1 MRKKFI
7 RVMFFGALVLAT
19 SASFVACSDYD
30 DDINAL
36 NTKVDAINQTLS
48 SLQSQIGSYVKSV
61 SYDPATGVLT
71 VVDGADK
78 SYTYNL
84 PQMQTLPEYT
94 LEVTTDGKVILKK
107 DGQQVSE
114 GQIEFPATPEAPEA
128 FDPSK
133 LTVDEAGV
141 VMYDGKETG
150 VAMPASS
157 SMVALKDDDGNIY
170 AYTITVNENGQL
182 STATFYVL
190 DAVPLKGLVFKPT
203 CLVNGVPSLEAYNI
217 SYNEWSDKSGETVTA
232 KGETFTQDEK
242 IKSYITPQI
251 WAYYHMN
258 PSSVT
263 KAQMASMAFL
273 SDDVT
278 NYTRSAAMNPTVDF
292 EKTEVITTDT
302 KDRLLKVAMN
312 ANAEEIPEEAGKQ
325 ALYAL
330 QVTTKAVGDKEA
342 AVITSNY
349 ASIYKV
355 GISNFLLKVT
365 TDDKEDKILYGQT
378 VKRDGTP
385 DNPYA
390 GKAEEAIQATT
401 ADFEVAFNDTKN
413 IADLISV
420 WYKKDGATEYE
431 EMENIADNGLELRF
445 KESNYL
451 GGDEADT
458 QQSSFFNIEDAA
470 KGIFNPEYKIN
481 NVGAD
486 NRNTIGRKPMIRV
499 ELVDT
504 KANKVVAV
512 GWIKANIV
520 DAEVAGFE
528 ETIPMET
535 YVYGCS
541 DYVVQLTYTQMNDVY
556 AKAGLSKEEFHT
568 IYKLVMDDD
577 TNVHNEGI
585 GTVTTVEDPEQTTDT
600 QTNIV
605 KWTVKQADALAEK
618 DKDDK
623 IYAIITYTSDDKTRK
638 DITITLEA
646 VVDTPSGSVDDNKI
660 PQAWSSDKTYI
671 KADVNEPVEVEEPVK
686 DFTID
691 LLNVFEGRKVTL
703 SGVDSKFTSFTADKL
718 KTAFHFGETAEV
730 KTENGDV
737 YTFTVSEDGLKL
749 LATKNSTGTPQE
761 IATIKNAYD
770 ETNTNT
776 LTDAVITYGTSDYAK
791 VLLNKSAYNE
801 DPFTVGIEIV
811 ATNDCEQVL
820 PLDNN
825 TFNVKFLRP
834 INAEDRK
841 TASLTD
847 ATTGTAKIDMSE
859 LLKLTDW
866 RGEEFA
872 DSPVDFYNYYGITEI
887 SIDKENI
894 MTTLGTKEGEPKKLL
909 TAVAPYLNI
918 DYYFVGAT
926 ELADENYGDVVYKN
940 NDHTF
945 QKSFELTIPVTV
957 KYTFG
962 SVQTEVTLTI
972 EPTQGNN

>member
-114 GQIEFPATPEAPEA
+114 GQINFPATPEAPEA

-133 LTVDEAGV
+133 LTVGEAGIV
-141 VMYDGKETG
+141 LYDGKETG

-157 SMVALKDDDGNIY
+157 SMVALKDEDGNIY

-217 SYNEWSDKSGETVTA
+217 SYNAWGQKEYTTPTTDGEVFSKA
-232 KGETFTQDEK
+232 ANS
-242 IKSYITPQI
+242 SYITPQI

-263 KAQMASMAFL
+263 KAQIDEMEFL

-278 NYTRSAAMNPTVDF
+278 NYTRSAAMNPTVDP

-312 ANAEEIPEEAGKQ
+312 ANAEDIPLLSESKQ

-365 TDDKEDKILYGQT
+365 TDDKKDQILYGQT

-385 DNPYA
+385 NNAYA
-390 GKAEEAIQATT
+390 GKAEEAIKET

-420 WYKKDGATEYE
+420 WYTKDGETEYE

-451 GGDEADT
+451 GGDKADT

-470 KGIFNPEYKIN
+470 KGIFNPEYRS
-481 NVGAD
+481 AD

-499 ELVDT
+499 ELVDNT
-504 KANKVVAV
+504 KAEENVVAV
-512 GWIKANIV
+512 GWIKADIV

-535 YVYGCS
+535 YVYGC
-541 DYVVQLTYTQMNDVY
+541 DNYVAKLTYTQMNDVY
-556 AKAGLSKEEFHT
+556 AKAGLSKTEFHT
-568 IYKLVMDDD
+568 IYQLKMDDA
-577 TNVHNEGI
+577 TNVYNEGI
-585 GTVTTVEDPEQTTDT
+585 GTVTIVEDPDQTTDT

-605 KWTVKQADALAEK
+605 EWTVSSEVAVAEK

-660 PQAWSSDKTYI
+660 AQAWSTDKTYI
-671 KADVNEPVEVEEPVK
+671 KADVNEPVNDDPAE

-703 SGVDSKFTSFTADKL
+703 SGVDAQHFTSFTADKL

-737 YTFTVSEDGLKL
+737 YTFTVSEDGLTL
-749 LATKNSTGTPQE
+749 FATKNSTGAAKP
-761 IATIKNAYD
+761 IATINNVYK
-770 ETNTNT
+770 TNT
-776 LTDAVITYGTSDYAK
+776 LTDAVITYGTTDYAK
-791 VLLNKSAYNE
+791 VLLNNSAYNE

-811 ATNDCEQVL
+811 ATNGCGQVL

-847 ATTGTAKIDMSE
+847 ATTGTAMIDMSE

-872 DSPVDFYNYYGITEI
+872 DSPVNFYNYYGIQNI
-887 SIDKENI
+887 VIDRDNI

-909 TAVAPYLNI
+909 SAVAPNMKI
-918 DYYFVGAT
+918 DYTMAKP
-926 ELADENYGDVVYKN
+926 LADGNYGDIVYTN

-945 QKSFELTIPVTV
+945 QQSFELTIPVKVT
-957 KYTFG
+957 YTFG
-962 SVQTEVTLTI
+962 TVQTEVTLTI
-972 EPTQGNN
+972 LPTVGNH

>member
-114 GQIEFPATPEAPEA
+114 GQINFPATPEAPEA

-133 LTVDEAGV
+133 LTVGEAGIV
-141 VMYDGKETG
+141 LYDGKETG

-157 SMVALKDDDGNIY
+157 SMVALKDEDGNIY

-203 CLVNGVPSLEAYNI
+203 CLVNGVPSLKAANI
-217 SYNEWSDKSGETVTA
+217 SYNEWFLKGGDLSA
-232 KGETFTQDEK
+232 NGETFGKSTES
-242 IKSYITPQI
+242 SYITPQI

-263 KAQMASMAFL
+263 KAQIDEMEFL
-273 SDDVT
+273 SDDVESYSSRT
-278 NYTRSAAMNPTVDF
+278 AAMNPIVDPD
-292 EKTEVITTDT
+292 KTEVTE
-302 KDRLLKVAMN
+302 DRLLKVAMN
-312 ANAEEIPEEAGKQ
+312 ANAEEIPDLDENKQ

-342 AVITSNY
+342 AVITSDY

-355 GISNFLLKVT
+355 GMSDFLLKVNIDGT
-365 TDDKEDKILYGQT
+365 NETLYGQSET
-378 VKRDGTP
+378 RNGMG
-385 DNPYA
+385 NSMA
-390 GKAEEAIQATT
+390 GQAKDAIVSE
-401 ADFEVAFNDTKN
+401 ADFNVEFEGTKN
-413 IADLISV
+413 IADLITV
-420 WYKKDGATEYE
+420 YYKENGAGDYIK
-431 EMENIADNGLELRF
+431 MDKIGDYGFELRYSA
-445 KESNYL
+445 SNYL
-451 GGDEADT
+451 GGDSANTE
-458 QQSSFFNIEDAA
+458 QNSFFNTADAE
-470 KGIFNPEYKIN
+470 KGIFNPEYN
-481 NVGAD
+481 GAD

-504 KANKVVAV
+504 KANQVVTV

-520 DAEVAGFE
+520 DGEVEGFG
-528 ETIPMET
+528 ETFNKGEYI
-535 YVYGCS
+535 YGC
-541 DYVVQLTYTQMNDVY
+541 DNFEAKLTYLDMNDVY
-556 AKAGLSKEEFHT
+556 AKAGLSKEEFHNAYTLKGHGTGT
-568 IYKLVMDDD
+568 IELTAGSTGV
-577 TNVHNEGI
+577 
-585 GTVTTVEDPEQTTDT
+585 VTEVTSTEET

-605 KWTVKQADALAEK
+605 TWSVTPAQAKANAK
-618 DKDDK
+618 DGK
-623 IYAIITYTSDDKTRK
+623 IFATMTYESNDGTRG

-646 VVDTPSGSVDDNKI
+646 TVAMPNGGVDNSSKI
-660 PQAWSSDKTYI
+660 AQAWFNNYTYI
-671 KADVNEPVEVEEPVK
+671 KADVNEPVATSAV

-691 LLNVFEGRKVTL
+691 LLSVFEGRSVTI

-718 KTAFHFGETAEV
+718 TTKFQFGETDDV
-730 KTENGDV
+730 KIGTDV
-737 YTFTVSEDGLKL
+737 YTFSVTSDGLTL
-749 LATKNSTGTPQE
+749 QATKNLITQDV
-761 IATIKNAYD
+761 ATMDNAG
-770 ETNTNT
+770 
-776 LTDAVITYGTSDYAK
+776 VITYGKSEYAK
-791 VLLNKSAYNE
+791 VLLNKSAYND

-811 ATNDCEQVL
+811 TTNDCGQVL

-825 TFNVKFLRP
+825 TFDVKFLRP
-834 INAEDRK
+834 INAYDKE
-841 TASLTD
+841 TAELTD
-847 ATTGTAKIDMSE
+847 ATTGTAKIDMS
-859 LLKLTDW
+859 KLMGMTDW

-872 DSPVDFYNYYGITEI
+872 DSPVNFYSYYGISNI
-887 SIDKENI
+887 SIDKQNI
-894 MTTLGTKEGEPKKLL
+894 MTTLNASEESPKKLSE
-909 TAVAPYLNI
+909 VAPKMNI
-918 DYYFVGAT
+918 DYTMVT
-926 ELADENYGDVVYKN
+926 PLADGTYGDVVYAN

-945 QKSFELTIPVTV
+945 HESFKLYIPVTV
-957 KYTFG
+957 TYTFG
-962 SVQTEVTLTI
+962 SVQTVVTLTI
-972 EPTQGNN
+972 LPTVGNN

>member
-114 GQIEFPATPEAPEA
+114 GQINFPATPEAPEA

-133 LTVDEAGV
+133 LTVGEAGIV
-141 VMYDGKETG
+141 LYDGKETG

-157 SMVALKDDDGNIY
+157 SMVALKDEDGNIY
-170 AYTITVNENGQL
+170 AYTITVSENGQL

-217 SYNEWSDKSGETVTA
+217 SYNEWSDASKEVVTA
-232 KGETFTQDEK
+232 EGEIFEK
-242 IKSYITPQI
+242 STKSSYITPQI

-258 PSSVT
+258 PASVT

-312 ANAEEIPEEAGKQ
+312 ANAEEIPPLSESKQ

-330 QVTTKAVGDKEA
+330 QITTKAVGDKEA

-365 TDDKEDKILYGQT
+365 TGDKKDQILYGQT

-385 DNPYA
+385 NNAYA
-390 GKAEEAIQATT
+390 GKAEEAIKAT

-431 EMENIADNGLELRF
+431 EMENIADNGLELRYE
-445 KESNYL
+445 ESNYL
-451 GGDEADT
+451 GGDNADT
-458 QQSSFFNIEDAA
+458 QQSSFFNTEDAA
-470 KGIFNPEYKIN
+470 KGIFNPEYKS
-481 NVGAD
+481 AD

-499 ELVDT
+499 ELFDT
-504 KANKVVAV
+504 AAKKVVAV
-512 GWIKANIV
+512 GWIKADIV

-528 ETIPMET
+528 ETITMEN
-535 YVYGCS
+535 YLYGCS
-541 DYVVQLTYTQMNDVY
+541 NYVVQLNYTQMNDVY
-556 AKAGLSKEEFHT
+556 AKAGLSKEEFHNAYT
-568 IYKLVMDDD
+568 LKMNGE
-577 TNVHNEGI
+577 NVDLTEGSI
-585 GTVTTVEDPEQTTDT
+585 GTVKKADKATGTTET

-605 KWTVKQADALAEK
+605 EWTVTPDQAVTGK
-618 DKDDK
+618 DNN
-623 IYAIITYTSDDKTRK
+623 IFATMTYESVDKTRK
-638 DITITLEA
+638 DITITLKAE
-646 VVDTPSGSVDDNKI
+646 VLMPSGSVDDNKI
-660 PQAWSSDKTYI
+660 AQAWSSDKTYI
-671 KADVNEPVEVEEPVK
+671 KADVNEPVKDETAT

-737 YTFTVSEDGLKL
+737 YTFVTSAKFETGSIVSTLYAVKNGD
-749 LATKNSTGTPQE
+749 LAGKQE
-761 IATIKNAYD
+761 VATITNSYNDAKNPNAI
-770 ETNTNT
+770 TN
-776 LTDAVITYGTSDYAK
+776 AVIEYGETEYAK

-811 ATNDCEQVL
+811 ATNECNQAL
-820 PLDNN
+820 PLNN
-825 TFNVKFLRP
+825 DTFNVKFLRP

-872 DSPVDFYNYYGITEI
+872 DSPVNFYYYYGIENI
-887 SIDKENI
+887 SIDKTNI
-894 MTTLGTKEGEPKKLL
+894 MTTLNASKDAPKKLSE
-909 TAVAPYLNI
+909 VAPNMNI
-918 DYYFVGAT
+918 DYTMADV
-926 ELADENYGDVVYKN
+926 LADGTYGDVVYAN

-945 QKSFELTIPVTV
+945 QESFELIIPVNVT
-957 KYTFG
+957 YTFG
-962 SVQTEVTLTI
+962 TVQTEVTLTI
-972 EPTQGNN
+972 LPTVGNK

>member
-71 VVDGADK
+71 VVDSADK

-157 SMVALKDDDGNIY
+157 SMVALKDEDGNIY

-217 SYNEWSDKSGETVTA
+217 SYNAWGQKEYTTPTTDGEVFSKA
-232 KGETFTQDEK
+232 ANS
-242 IKSYITPQI
+242 SYITPQI

-258 PSSVT
+258 PASVT

-312 ANAEEIPEEAGKQ
+312 ANAEDIPLLSESKQ

-365 TDDKEDKILYGQT
+365 TDDKKDQILYGQT

-385 DNPYA
+385 DNAYA
-390 GKAEEAIQATT
+390 GKAEEAIKAT

-431 EMENIADNGLELRF
+431 KMENIADNGLELRYE
-445 KESNYL
+445 ESNYL
-451 GGDEADT
+451 GGDNADT
-458 QQSSFFNIEDAA
+458 QQSSFFNTEDAA
-470 KGIFNPEYKIN
+470 KGIFNPEYKS
-481 NVGAD
+481 AD

-499 ELVDT
+499 ELVDNT
-504 KANKVVAV
+504 KAKENVVAV
-512 GWIKANIV
+512 GWIKADIV

-535 YVYGCS
+535 YVYGCNN
-541 DYVVQLTYTQMNDVY
+541 YVVQLTYTQMNDVY
-556 AKAGLSKEEFHT
+556 AKAGLSKEEFHKAYT
-568 IYKLVMDDD
+568 LKMDGE
-577 TNVHNEGI
+577 NVDLTEGSI
-585 GTVTTVEDPEQTTDT
+585 GTVKKADKETGTTET

-605 KWTVKQADALAEK
+605 EWTVTRDQAVTGK
-618 DKDDK
+618 DNK
-623 IYAIITYTSDDKTRK
+623 IFATMTYESVDETRK

-646 VVDTPSGSVDDNKI
+646 DVLMPSGSVDDNKI
-660 PQAWSSDKTYI
+660 AQAWSTDKTYI
-671 KADVNEPVEVEEPVK
+671 KADVNEPVANAK
-686 DFTID
+686 ADDFTID

-737 YTFTVSEDGLKL
+737 YTFVTSAKFETESIVSTLYAVKNGD
-749 LATKNSTGTPQE
+749 LAGKQE
-761 IATIKNAYD
+761 VATITNSYNDVKNPNAI
-770 ETNTNT
+770 TN
-776 LTDAVITYGTSDYAK
+776 AVIEYGETEYAK

-811 ATNDCEQVL
+811 ATNECNQAL
-820 PLDNN
+820 PLNNN

-872 DSPVDFYNYYGITEI
+872 DSPVNFYNYYGITEI
-887 SIDKENI
+887 SIDKTNI
-894 MTTLGTKEGEPKKLL
+894 MTTLNASKDAPKKLSE
-909 TAVAPYLNI
+909 VAPNMKI
-918 DYYFVGAT
+918 DYTMADV
-926 ELADENYGDVVYKN
+926 LADGTYGDVVYAN

-945 QKSFELTIPVTV
+945 QESFELIIPVNVT
-957 KYTFG
+957 YTFG
-962 SVQTEVTLTI
+962 TVQTEVTLTI
-972 EPTQGNN
+972 LPTVGNK

>member
-133 LTVDEAGV
+133 LTVGEAGIV
-141 VMYDGKETG
+141 LYDGKETG

-157 SMVALKDDDGNIY
+157 SMVALKDEDGNIY

-203 CLVNGVPSLEAYNI
+203 CLVNGVPSLKAANI
-217 SYNEWSDKSGETVTA
+217 SYNEWNLVSAEVSKD
-232 KGETFTQDEK
+232 GETFEK
-242 IKSYITPQI
+242 STKSSYITPQI

-258 PSSVT
+258 PASVT
-263 KAQMASMAFL
+263 KAQMASMTFL
-273 SDDVT
+273 SDDVESYSSRT
-278 NYTRSAAMNPTVDF
+278 AAMNPTVDF
-292 EKTEVITTDT
+292 EKTEVTE
-302 KDRLLKVAMN
+302 DRLLKVAMN
-312 ANAEEIPEEAGKQ
+312 ANAEEIPDLDKNKQ

-330 QVTTKAVGDKEA
+330 QVTTKAVGDKKP
-342 AVITSNY
+342 AVITSDY

-355 GISNFLLKVT
+355 GMSDFLLKVNIDGT
-365 TDDKEDKILYGQT
+365 NETLYGQSET
-378 VKRDGTP
+378 RNGMG
-385 DNPYA
+385 NSMA
-390 GKAEEAIQATT
+390 GEAKDAIVSD
-401 ADFEVAFNDTKN
+401 ADFNVEFEGTKN
-413 IADLISV
+413 IADLITV
-420 WYKKDGATEYE
+420 YYKENGAGDYIK
-431 EMENIADNGLELRF
+431 MDKIADYGFELRYSA
-445 KESNYL
+445 SNYL
-451 GGDEADT
+451 GGDAADT
-458 QQSSFFNIEDAA
+458 EQSSFFNTADAK
-470 KGIFNPEYKIN
+470 KGIFNPEYN
-481 NVGAD
+481 GAD

-504 KANKVVAV
+504 EANQVVTV

-520 DAEVAGFE
+520 DGEVEGFG
-528 ETIPMET
+528 ETFNKGE
-535 YVYGCS
+535 YVYGCANFEAK
-541 DYVVQLTYTQMNDVY
+541 LTYLDMNDVY
-556 AKAGLSKEEFHT
+556 AKAGLSKEEFHNAYTLKGHGTAT
-568 IYKLVMDDD
+568 IEL
-577 TNVHNEGI
+577 TTGST
-585 GTVTTVEDPEQTTDT
+585 GTVTEVTSTEET

-605 KWTVKQADALAEK
+605 TWSVTPAEAKANAK
-618 DKDDK
+618 DGK
-623 IYAIITYTSDDKTRK
+623 IFATMTYESNDGTRG

-646 VVDTPSGSVDDNKI
+646 TVAMPNGGVDNSSKI
-660 PQAWSSDKTYI
+660 AQAWFNNYTYI
-671 KADVNEPVEVEEPVK
+671 KADVNEPVATPAA

-691 LLNVFEGRKVTL
+691 LLNVFEGRSVTI

-718 KTAFHFGETAEV
+718 TTKFQFGETDDV
-730 KTENGDV
+730 KIGTDV
-737 YTFTVSEDGLKL
+737 YTFSVSSDGLTLK
-749 LATKNSTGTPQE
+749 ATKNLITQVV
-761 IATIKNAYD
+761 ATMDNAG
-770 ETNTNT
+770 
-776 LTDAVITYGTSDYAK
+776 VITYGTSEYAK
-791 VLLNKSAYNE
+791 VLLNKSAYND

-811 ATNDCEQVL
+811 TTNDCSQVL

-825 TFNVKFLRP
+825 TFDVKFLRP
-834 INAEDRK
+834 INAYDKE
-841 TASLTD
+841 TAELTD
-847 ATTGTAKIDMSE
+847 ATTGTAKIDMS
-859 LLKLTDW
+859 KLMGMTDW

-872 DSPVDFYNYYGITEI
+872 DSPVNFYNYYGISNI
-887 SIDKENI
+887 SIDKQNI
-894 MTTLGTKEGEPKKLL
+894 MTTLNASEESPKKFSE
-909 TAVAPYLNI
+909 VAPKMNI
-918 DYYFVGAT
+918 DYTMAT
-926 ELADENYGDVVYKN
+926 TLADGTYGDVVYAN

-945 QKSFELTIPVTV
+945 HESFKLYIPVTV
-957 KYTFG
+957 TYTFG
-962 SVQTEVTLTI
+962 SVQTVVTLTI
-972 EPTQGNN
+972 LPTVGNN